1 MHITALFGLN
11 IANKKELVVT
21 DKDRL
26 HYLTLLLVTVRKF
39 TNKVFTFH
47 FHASSIISFLF
58 SSCPS
63 LSFTF
68 DIAVSNMN
76 YP

>member
-39 TNKVFTFH
+39 TKKCSLFTFMPLLLLAFCLVLVLH
-47 FHASSIISFLF
+47 SVSHV
-58 SSCPS
+58 
-63 LSFTF
+63 